1 MDFVIFYFLFLFFF
15 MNTKKNTSESDQHTF
30 HYYMFRLL
38 YSLINISYQLCHF
51 LLFIN
56 INLYSLFHI
65 ILLEF

>member
-1 MDFVIFYFLFLFFF
+1 
-15 MNTKKNTSESDQHTF
+15 MNTKKNTSESDKHTF
-30 HYYMFRLL
+30 HYPMFRLL
-38 YSLINISYQLCHF
+38 YSPINISYQLCHF